1 MAPPL
6 LYDEETGDRIC
17 ALIIEGLSLRAICR
31 EHPEMPA
38 RSTINKWLSLNEA
51 FADQYAKACE
61 MRAEEVFEEI
71 LDIADD
77 GTNDWMERNGKDG
90 ETGDTVLNGE
100 HVQRSRLRIDA
111 RKWALSKMI
120 PKKYGD
126 KIDTSGNHTFNV
138 TIDKD
143 DAGL

>member
-1 MAPPL
+1 MDGITRVYRQYP
-6 LYDEETGDRIC
+6 GMR
-17 ALIIEGLSLRAICR
+17 
-31 EHPEMPA
+31 
-38 RSTINKWLSLNEA
+38 A
-51 FADQYAKACE
+51 FAARGSIISSNDGGTRSVNLDISGNDLATLYEVAQTAYR
-61 MRAEEVFEEI
+61 RAEEVFEEI